1 MSNNKERWVIK
12 AGSSLVTGEQEGI
25 NELFIKNLVSQVH
38 ELIKN
43 NIVTKI
49 QKTHYFLYFLMRSK
63 RLRKLF
69 V

>member
-43 NIVTKI
+43 N
-49 QKTHYFLYFLMRSK
+49 RSEFESEK
-63 RLRKLF
+63 F
-69 V
+69 ADCS